1 MTKAT
6 ASEPKVELP
15 QRQYDAMQSQMLE
28 LKQSNEALKQQLD
41 WFKRQVFGTKSEKRA
56 VANGEQAALFQ
67 GVPPAQTDDG
77 PAPITVPAHQRRKH
91 RTGDEVNDTGIR
103 FGADVPVREIVLT
116 CPELSGPDADQYE
129 VIDHKVSLRLARQP
143 GSHVVLKYL
152 RPVVRRK
159 ADGALQTVP
168 APLGV
173 LDHAQVDV
181 SFLAGMLVDKFQ
193 YHLPLYRQHQRLADE
208 GIVLSR
214 STIDEWV
221 RRAIDLLGPIGRAV
235 FEQIRAGAHLKID
248 ETPIR
253 AGRTSRA
260 CVIARAPI
268 QTTVSAVSAP
278 ACRGDGMVASAVK
291 ARMRVMKAAAVS
303 IPFSVDSRKARRKAL
318 MRPASTAR
326 MSQRR
331 LKPAAAS
338 TALSASPVA
347 PFNQQRAIR

>member
-15 QRQYDAMQSQMLE
+15 QRQYDAMQSQLLTQGSE
-28 LKQSNEALKQQLD
+28 IEQLKQQLD

-143 GSHVVLKYL
+143 GSHVVLKYR

-159 ADGALQTVP
+159 ADGVMRTVP

-181 SFLAGMLVDKFQ
+181 SCLAGMLVDKFQ
-193 YHLPLYRQHQRLADE
+193 YHLPLYRQAEMSLADAYQYAAKVMTENMLARDAEE
-208 GIVLSR
+208 GIGAFIEKR
-214 STIDEWV
+214 TPTWQ
-221 RRAIDLLGPIGRAV
+221 IGRA
-235 FEQIRAGAHLKID
+235 
-248 ETPIR
+248 
-253 AGRTSRA
+253 S
-260 CVIARAPI
+260 
-268 QTTVSAVSAP
+268 
-278 ACRGDGMVASAVK
+278 CRE
-291 ARMRVMKAAAVS
+291 RV
-303 IPFSVDSRKARRKAL
+303 
-318 MRPASTAR
+318 
-326 MSQRR
+326 
-331 LKPAAAS
+331 
-338 TALSASPVA
+338 
-347 PFNQQRAIR
+347 